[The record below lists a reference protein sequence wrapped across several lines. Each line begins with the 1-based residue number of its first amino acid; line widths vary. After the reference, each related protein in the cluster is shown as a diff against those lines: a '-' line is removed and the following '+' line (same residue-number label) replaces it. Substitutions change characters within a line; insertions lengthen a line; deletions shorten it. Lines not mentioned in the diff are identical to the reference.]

1 MARLKDQDK
10 AASIIDAAF
19 AVFGEEGY
27 EATRVSHI
35 AERAGVSSG
44 TIYTYFKDKKD
55 LFQAT
60 VMNGWETYVARIRR
74 LIEAYSTPEER
85 LRQLVDMAFKT
96 LKASLPLLRGMLFES
111 SQMNLIEKNIQSLCA
126 LIEELLEE
134 IKDKPLLELDAVQRR
149 ATIRITVVGVLFSAA
164 LAKPSRIDV
173 EIGALR
179 KTVEGILWSP
189 GPGRD
194 GQAARNPLTAAGST
208 KPGRG
213 PAAGARHHP
222 GPGPAAGARHHPGR
236 LPASSKRTGA
246 DT

>member
-1 MARLKDQDK
+1 VARSKDQDK

-19 AVFGEEGY
+19 SVFGEEGY

-60 VMNGWETYVARIRR
+60 VMNGWETYVTRIRR

-111 SQMNLIEKNIQSLCA
+111 SQMNLIERNIQSLCA
-126 LIEELLEE
+126 LVEELLQERA
-134 IKDKPLLELDAVQRR
+134 DKPLLELEAVQRR

-164 LAKPSRIDV
+164 LAKPSRLDA
-173 EIGALR
+173 EIEALR
-179 KTVEGILWSP
+179 NTVERIVWS
-189 GPGRD
+189 R
-194 GQAARNPLTAAGST
+194 
-208 KPGRG
+208 GRG
-213 PAAGARHHP
+213 PAAGARHQQLRP
-222 GPGPAAGARHHPGR
+222 
-236 LPASSKRTGA
+236 PASSKRTGV